1 MEVLSDAAAF
11 DWSVLPFRFEQFLAH
26 SRIAERGGSGIEL
39 PATASFLAPET
50 ARGQH
55 RPCRCAPSWSR
66 DICRVRPAS
75 TSLAKPCRRP
85 IPNCYDHGIRLVLRH
100 RRSHLG

>member
-39 PATASFLAPET
+39 PANSLFLGARDSTGTAP
-50 ARGQH
+50 
-55 RPCRCAPSWSR
+55 PVP
-66 DICRVRPAS
+66 
-75 TSLAKPCRRP
+75 
-85 IPNCYDHGIRLVLRH
+85 LRA
-100 RRSHLG
+100 